1 MVEPL
6 LSIVDRN
13 YDKLSDDVTQ
23 FDPPGCT
30 PALLY
35 IGRNSNPDATDDD
48 PNWIIKKFVYSGA
61 NLQKIIKKKGSW
73 TGRVALFT

>member
-1 MVEPL
+1 MTDPL
-6 LSIVDRN
+6 LSIADRN

-23 FDPPGCT
+23 FDPIDGT
-30 PALLY
+30 ALLY
-35 IGRNSNPDATDDD
+35 LGKNSNPDATDDD